1 MASSF
6 AQTTIIGR
14 LGNDAEVNYTPKGN
28 LYVKFNAATDKWV
41 PAGQDEKTVWYRVT
55 LWGKLAETMANLI
68 EQHGALAKGDPVF
81 VQGELD
87 APDPF
92 QGNDGTWRASLELTG
107 REVRLL
113 GSRNPNGGGGY

>member
-1 MASSF
+1 MASF

-14 LGNDAEVNYTPKGN
+14 IGADADVNYTPNGH
-28 LYVKFNAATDKWV
+28 LYVKFNVATDKWV
-41 PAGQDEKTVWYRVT
+41 PKGQDPKTVWYRVT

-68 EQHGALAKGDPVF
+68 EQNGALGKGDQVF

-87 APDPF
+87 APEPF

-107 REVRLL
+107 RDLQLL
-113 GSRNPNGGGGY
+113 SQRNGG